1 MAKISIEMV
10 RESLKGI
17 RIPVLTIDERWYQLI
32 PENEKSDEIKRL
44 EKRVNA
50 YLKRQGQVNNDLKE
64 VKKIKKQLIQ
74 DVVDHMENDDN
85 NPKQRKRMEQNHRL
99 IQESKDKITQLE
111 NEAQEVPR
119 FLEEANL
126 ELLVA
131 TVRYCYERLNA
142 NKADIDIIDKWIN
155 ETRIKLKKNL
165 LIKQDKETRNNKI
178 YGCMHDIL
186 GREIMGS
193 LDRLNEQ

>member
-1 MAKISIEMV
+1 MAKISIDLV

-17 RIPVLTIDERWYQLI
+17 HVPILTIDERWYTLI

-44 EKRVNA
+44 EKRVNE

-74 DVVDHMENDDN
+74 DVVDNMESDDN
-85 NPKQRKRMEQNHRL
+85 NPKKRKKMEQNHRL
-99 IQESKDKITQLE
+99 IQESKDKIAQLE
-111 NEAQEVPR
+111 NEALDVPR

-131 TVRYCYERLNA
+131 TVRYCYERINT
-142 NKADIDIIDKWIN
+142 NKEDIEILDKWIN

-165 LIKQDKETRNNKI
+165 LIKQDKETRNNKV

-186 GREIMGS
+186 GREIMIS
-193 LDRLNEQ
+193 LDRINDQ